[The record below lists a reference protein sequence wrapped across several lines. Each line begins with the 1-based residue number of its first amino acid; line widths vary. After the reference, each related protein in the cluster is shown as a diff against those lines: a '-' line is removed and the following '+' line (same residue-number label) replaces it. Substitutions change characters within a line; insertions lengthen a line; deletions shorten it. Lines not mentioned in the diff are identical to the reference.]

1 MTLTKVSDAFY
12 ENYAQNPQNYTYIIF
27 MKFSFPFFAAKWSIS
42 NMTFSLERF
51 PELFVQSQ
59 EMLIFMVHVSEIFG
73 WIHFCFN
80 ISKAIILIVKINCCV
95 ESVTTYATRLF
106 FFFLEN
112 GLVLPRHF
120 VQTYR
125 IAHSGIVFVGKHC
138 GPFLRLTKLFSF
150 YHPF

>member
-1 MTLTKVSDAFY
+1 ML
-12 ENYAQNPQNYTYIIF
+12 F
-27 MKFSFPFFAAKWSIS
+27 MKIMHKIHKIILILYLWSFLSPFLLLSGVLVIWR
-42 NMTFSLERF
+42 FSLERF